1 MTATKDDFYHVGLT
15 DDEVRKSRTEHGVNL
30 LTPPKRPSLWK
41 LYLEKFEDPVVR
53 VLLVAAFF
61 HKGGV
66 AKTTSLLN
74 LAAGIARLHG
84 KKVCIIDADPQ
95 ANTTMAAFG
104 EEMASLPQ
112 DVMLESVLQEIMQ
125 DRPLELKPLTWLD
138 RVDVLPASLDLA
150 ATEVIMNTTPGREFL
165 FREIIRGLEKK
176 YDHILIDCPP
186 SLGII
191 TQNALM
197 ASDFVIIPT
206 DGNYFAMKGIE
217 KIHYI
222 IGLLRRKLGAEVRI
236 LGYFMT
242 KYNAGRKLDVD
253 IRESLIETLGESV
266 FETTIRNNVALG
278 EAQYNARSI
287 FDYAPSSNGAR
298 DYRSLTEEFLKRIRK
313 MNK

>member
-1 MTATKDDFYHVGLT
+1 
-15 DDEVRKSRTEHGVNL
+15 
-30 LTPPKRPSLWK
+30 
-41 LYLEKFEDPVVR
+41 
-53 VLLVAAFF
+53 
-61 HKGGV
+61 
-66 AKTTSLLN
+66 
-74 LAAGIARLHG
+74 
-84 KKVCIIDADPQ
+84 
-95 ANTTMAAFG
+95 MAAFG

-112 DVMLESVLQEIMQ
+112 DVMLESVLQEVMQ

-222 IGLLRRKLGAEVRI
+222 IGLLRRKLGAQVRI

>member
-1 MTATKDDFYHVGLT
+1 MKTITTAC
-15 DDEVRKSRTEHGVNL
+15 VN
-30 LTPPKRPSLWK
+30 
-41 LYLEKFEDPVVR
+41 
-53 VLLVAAFF
+53 

-84 KKVCIIDADPQ
+84 KKVCIIE
-95 ANTTMAAFG
+95 AAFG

>member
-1 MTATKDDFYHVGLT
+1 MKTITTAC
-15 DDEVRKSRTEHGVNL
+15 VN
-30 LTPPKRPSLWK
+30 
-41 LYLEKFEDPVVR
+41 
-53 VLLVAAFF
+53 

-150 ATEVIMNTTPGREFL
+150 ATEVIMNTIPGREFL

-222 IGLLRRKLGAEVRI
+222 ISLLRRKLGAEVRI

-253 IRESLIETLGESV
+253 IWESLIETLGASV

>member
-1 MTATKDDFYHVGLT
+1 MKTITTAC
-15 DDEVRKSRTEHGVNL
+15 VN
-30 LTPPKRPSLWK
+30 
-41 LYLEKFEDPVVR
+41 
-53 VLLVAAFF
+53 

-222 IGLLRRKLGAEVRI
+222 ISLLRRKLGAEVRI

>member
-1 MTATKDDFYHVGLT
+1 M
-15 DDEVRKSRTEHGVNL
+15 
-30 LTPPKRPSLWK
+30 
-41 LYLEKFEDPVVR
+41 
-53 VLLVAAFF
+53 
-61 HKGGV
+61 
-66 AKTTSLLN
+66 
-74 LAAGIARLHG
+74 
-84 KKVCIIDADPQ
+84 
-95 ANTTMAAFG
+95 
-104 EEMASLPQ
+104 
-112 DVMLESVLQEIMQ
+112 
-125 DRPLELKPLTWLD
+125 
-138 RVDVLPASLDLA
+138 
-150 ATEVIMNTTPGREFL
+150 
-165 FREIIRGLEKK
+165 EKK

>member
-1 MTATKDDFYHVGLT
+1 MKTLTTAC
-15 DDEVRKSRTEHGVNL
+15 VN
-30 LTPPKRPSLWK
+30 
-41 LYLEKFEDPVVR
+41 
-53 VLLVAAFF
+53 

-74 LAAGIARLHG
+74 LAAGIAKFYG

-95 ANTTMAAFG
+95 ANTTIATFG
-104 EEMASLPQ
+104 EEMASLSQ
-112 DVMLESVLQEIMQ
+112 DSLLESVLQDCMQ
-125 DRPLELKPLTWLD
+125 DKPLRLKPQKWLEK
-138 RVDVLPASLDLA
+138 VDVIPTSLDLA
-150 ATEVIMNTTPGREFL
+150 AMEVVMNTAPGREFL
-165 FREIIRGLEKK
+165 FREIIKGLEEK

-222 IGLLRRKLGAEVRI
+222 ISLLKRKLGAGVRI

-242 KYNAGRKLDVD
+242 RYNAKRKLDLD
-253 IRESLIETLGESV
+253 IRESLKETLGESV
-266 FETTIRNNVALG
+266 FEVVIRNNVALG
-278 EAQYNARSI
+278 EAQYNAMSI
-287 FDYAPSSNGAR
+287 FDYAPSSNGAE
-298 DYRSLTEEFLKRIRK
+298 DYRKLLG
-313 MNK
+313 MPD

>member
-1 MTATKDDFYHVGLT
+1 MKTITTAC
-15 DDEVRKSRTEHGVNL
+15 VN
-30 LTPPKRPSLWK
+30 
-41 LYLEKFEDPVVR
+41 
-53 VLLVAAFF
+53 

-138 RVDVLPASLDLA
+138 RVDVLPAALDLA

-206 DGNYFAMKGIE
+206 DE

-242 KYNAGRKLDVD
+242 IYNAGRKLDVD

>member
-1 MTATKDDFYHVGLT
+1 M
-15 DDEVRKSRTEHGVNL
+15 
-30 LTPPKRPSLWK
+30 
-41 LYLEKFEDPVVR
+41 
-53 VLLVAAFF
+53 
-61 HKGGV
+61 
-66 AKTTSLLN
+66 
-74 LAAGIARLHG
+74 
-84 KKVCIIDADPQ
+84 
-95 ANTTMAAFG
+95 
-104 EEMASLPQ
+104 
-112 DVMLESVLQEIMQ
+112 
-125 DRPLELKPLTWLD
+125 
-138 RVDVLPASLDLA
+138 LPASLDLA

-253 IRESLIETLGESV
+253 IRESLIETLGASV

>member
-1 MTATKDDFYHVGLT
+1 MKTITTAC
-15 DDEVRKSRTEHGVNL
+15 VN
-30 LTPPKRPSLWK
+30 
-41 LYLEKFEDPVVR
+41 
-53 VLLVAAFF
+53 

-266 FETTIRNNVALG
+266 FETTI
-278 EAQYNARSI
+278 YNPQIQISAESETKRSI
-287 FDYAPSSNGAR
+287 FREKDKTK
-298 DYRSLTEEFLKRIRK
+298 RSKKESAQHSKSR
-313 MNK
+313 NKSFVMTSVSAL

>member
-1 MTATKDDFYHVGLT
+1 MKTITTAC
-15 DDEVRKSRTEHGVNL
+15 VN
-30 LTPPKRPSLWK
+30 
-41 LYLEKFEDPVVR
+41 
-53 VLLVAAFF
+53 

-95 ANTTMAAFG
+95 ANTTAFG

>member
-1 MTATKDDFYHVGLT
+1 MKTITTAC
-15 DDEVRKSRTEHGVNL
+15 VN
-30 LTPPKRPSLWK
+30 
-41 LYLEKFEDPVVR
+41 
-53 VLLVAAFF
+53 

-104 EEMASLPQ
+104 EEMA
-112 DVMLESVLQEIMQ
+112 
-125 DRPLELKPLTWLD
+125 RPLELKPLTWLD

-222 IGLLRRKLGAEVRI
+222 ISLLRRKLGAEVRI

-253 IRESLIETLGESV
+253 IRESLIETLGASV

>member
-1 MTATKDDFYHVGLT
+1 M
-15 DDEVRKSRTEHGVNL
+15 
-30 LTPPKRPSLWK
+30 
-41 LYLEKFEDPVVR
+41 
-53 VLLVAAFF
+53 
-61 HKGGV
+61 

-112 DVMLESVLQEIMQ
+112 DVMLESVLQEVMQ
-125 DRPLELKPLTWLD
+125 DRPLELKPLKWLD

-150 ATEVIMNTTPGREFL
+150 ATEVIMNTTPGGNFFQGNNKRPGKE
-165 FREIIRGLEKK
+165 

-222 IGLLRRKLGAEVRI
+222 IGLLRRKLGAQVRI

>member
-1 MTATKDDFYHVGLT
+1 MKTITTAC
-15 DDEVRKSRTEHGVNL
+15 VN
-30 LTPPKRPSLWK
+30 
-41 LYLEKFEDPVVR
+41 
-53 VLLVAAFF
+53 

-112 DVMLESVLQEIMQ
+112 DVMLESVVQEIMQ
-125 DRPLELKPLTWLD
+125 DSPLELKPLKWLD

-165 FREIIRGLEKK
+165 FREIIKGLEKK

-236 LGYFMT
+236 RGYFMT

-253 IRESLIETLGESV
+253 IRESLIGTLGESV

>member
-1 MTATKDDFYHVGLT
+1 MKTITTAC
-15 DDEVRKSRTEHGVNL
+15 VN
-30 LTPPKRPSLWK
+30 
-41 LYLEKFEDPVVR
+41 
-53 VLLVAAFF
+53 

-104 EEMASLPQ
+104 EEMASLPP
-112 DVMLESVLQEIMQ
+112 DVML
-125 DRPLELKPLTWLD
+125 
-138 RVDVLPASLDLA
+138 VDVLPASLDLA

>member
-1 MTATKDDFYHVGLT
+1 MKTITTAC
-15 DDEVRKSRTEHGVNL
+15 VN
-30 LTPPKRPSLWK
+30 
-41 LYLEKFEDPVVR
+41 
-53 VLLVAAFF
+53 

-222 IGLLRRKLGAEVRI
+222 IGLLRRKLGA
-236 LGYFMT
+236 
-242 KYNAGRKLDVD
+242 D

>member
-1 MTATKDDFYHVGLT
+1 MKTITTAC
-15 DDEVRKSRTEHGVNL
+15 VN
-30 LTPPKRPSLWK
+30 
-41 LYLEKFEDPVVR
+41 
-53 VLLVAAFF
+53 

-104 EEMASLPQ
+104 
-112 DVMLESVLQEIMQ
+112 VMLESVLQEVMQ

-222 IGLLRRKLGAEVRI
+222 IGLLRRKLGAQVRI

>member
-1 MTATKDDFYHVGLT
+1 MKTITTAC
-15 DDEVRKSRTEHGVNL
+15 VN
-30 LTPPKRPSLWK
+30 
-41 LYLEKFEDPVVR
+41 
-53 VLLVAAFF
+53 

-138 RVDVLPASLDLA
+138 RASLDLA

>member
-1 MTATKDDFYHVGLT
+1 MKTITTAC
-15 DDEVRKSRTEHGVNL
+15 VN
-30 LTPPKRPSLWK
+30 
-41 LYLEKFEDPVVR
+41 
-53 VLLVAAFF
+53 

-95 ANTTMAAFG
+95 ANTTMA
-104 EEMASLPQ
+104 
-112 DVMLESVLQEIMQ
+112 
-125 DRPLELKPLTWLD
+125 
-138 RVDVLPASLDLA
+138 ASLDLA

-222 IGLLRRKLGAEVRI
+222 ISLLRRKLGAEVRI

-253 IRESLIETLGESV
+253 IRESLIETLGASV

>member
-1 MTATKDDFYHVGLT
+1 MKTLTTAC
-15 DDEVRKSRTEHGVNL
+15 VN
-30 LTPPKRPSLWK
+30 
-41 LYLEKFEDPVVR
+41 
-53 VLLVAAFF
+53 

-74 LAAGIARLHG
+74 LAAGIAKFYG

-95 ANTTMAAFG
+95 ANTTIATFG
-104 EEMASLPQ
+104 EEMASLSQ
-112 DVMLESVLQEIMQ
+112 DSLLESVLQDCMQ
-125 DRPLELKPLTWLD
+125 DKPLRLKPQKWLEK
-138 RVDVLPASLDLA
+138 VDVIPTSLDLEA
-150 ATEVIMNTTPGREFL
+150 MEVVMNTAPGREFL
-165 FREIIRGLEKK
+165 FREIIKGLEEK

-222 IGLLRRKLGAEVRI
+222 ISLLKRKLGAGVRI

-242 KYNAGRKLDVD
+242 RYNAKRKLDLD
-253 IRESLIETLGESV
+253 IRESLKETLGESV
-266 FETTIRNNVALG
+266 FEVVIRNNVALG
-278 EAQYNARSI
+278 EAQYNAMSI
-287 FDYAPSSNGAR
+287 FDYAAFIQWSGGLPQIDRGISPEN
-298 DYRSLTEEFLKRIRK
+298 
-313 MNK
+313 

>member
-1 MTATKDDFYHVGLT
+1 MKTITTAC
-15 DDEVRKSRTEHGVNL
+15 VN
-30 LTPPKRPSLWK
+30 
-41 LYLEKFEDPVVR
+41 
-53 VLLVAAFF
+53 

-266 FETTIRNNVALG
+266 FETTKRGGPPIMIKFVLQG
-278 EAQYNARSI
+278 
-287 FDYAPSSNGAR
+287 
-298 DYRSLTEEFLKRIRK
+298 LEEIGFKKEQVFTTLELKMKCGVGKCGRCNIGDKYVCKDGPVFRCDEIQELP
-313 MNK
+313 NEY